1 MENLELSKILD
12 PFLTY
17 VFFFFFVVVFAPT
30 PYLVYFWGGGTI
42 CVYMCVCISVYKIR
56 DFYEIHSFNY
66 IARLLRVA
74 FFCSFTWHPLY
85 FVLFFFFVCVCISF
99 FLLTYF
105 EAGLLVAKVRIY
117 ICIYI
122 YFGAFKVSSVETKRE
137 NASYFRE
144 FFY

>member
-30 PYLVYFWGGGTI
+30 PYLVYFLGGGTI

-85 FVLFFFFVCVCISF
+85 FVLFFFFCVCVYIFLFAHLFRSWTAGSKNTDIHMYLYIFRCI
-99 FLLTYF
+99 
-105 EAGLLVAKVRIY
+105 
-117 ICIYI
+117 
-122 YFGAFKVSSVETKRE
+122 
-137 NASYFRE
+137 
-144 FFY
+144 